1 MAISKNIR
9 GTLFAFL
16 GGIGWGFSGACA
28 QLLFRDYQLDPL
40 WLSSIRM
47 LCAGLVLVAFA
58 LIIRRKPLLQLWKS
72 PRYMLWLL
80 VFTVAGLAFCQI
92 TYLLA
97 IEHSNAGTATVLQ
110 YIGPVM
116 IVFFLCFKGHRKP
129 TLKEVAAMVLVV
141 SGTFLLATH
150 GNPANMV
157 LSPLGLFWGITS
169 AFALMLYTLIPG
181 GLMLRF
187 GNIPVVAS
195 GLLLGG
201 ILLTLALQSW
211 TVDPHME
218 LSGYVVMF
226 VGLVFFGTILGFSFY
241 FQAVSDIGAAKTSL
255 IASIETVSAT
265 LFAVLWLGTSF
276 SWIDIVGFVFIMAT
290 VFLLAKPTKTIEEI
304 QEEQASQEN
313 NEAARVSIQKVDEA

>member
-9 GTLFAFL
+9 GTIFAFL

-28 QLLFRDYQLDPL
+28 QLLFRDYQLNPL

-47 LCAGLVLVAFA
+47 LCAGIVLVVFA
-58 LIIRRKPLLQLWKS
+58 LIVRRKPLLQLWKS
-72 PRYMLWLL
+72 PRYMMWLL
-80 VFTVAGLAFCQI
+80 LFTVAGLAFCQI

-116 IVFFLCFKGHRKP
+116 IVLFLCFKGHRKP
-129 TLKEVAAMVLVV
+129 TGKEIAAMILVV

-150 GNPANMV
+150 GNPGNMA

-201 ILLTLALQSW
+201 IFLSLGLQSW
-211 TVDPHME
+211 TIDPHMTI
-218 LSGYVVMF
+218 SGYLIMF

-241 FQAVSDIGAAKTSL
+241 FQAVTDIGAAKTSL
-255 IASIETVSAT
+255 IASVETVSAT
-265 LFAVLWLGTSF
+265 LFAVLWLHTNF
-276 SWIDIVGFVFIMAT
+276 TWIDIVGFIFIMAT
-290 VFLLAKPTKTIEEI
+290 VFLLTKPSKTIEEI
-304 QEEQASQEN
+304 HEEQTKTN
-313 NEAARVSIQKVDEA
+313 NF